1 LRRGD
6 TRVDLSP
13 RLVEILGYLAA
24 RPGETVPKD
33 VLLDR
38 FWPDVHVTEN
48 TVDRA
53 MTRIR
58 KAVEENPAQPKFIQT
73 VARRGYRF
81 IGPVDDGGGP
91 PQADALELWMK
102 GRGSL
107 EALDAGQLQDATEM
121 FERLL
126 AANPG
131 YASAHAAIANAYF
144 LQYELTRPDPSPNRE
159 LLQRAI
165 AHAQRACAGDPASG
179 EAWATLGFVLT
190 AAGDVDRARTA
201 ARRATV
207 LQPDSWRHHFRHA
220 MACWGQER
228 LDAVDRTLSFKPGF
242 APAIFVKAMVFV
254 ARQAYAAAEEVA
266 ARGAAQQSLD
276 AVQSVALPSFGLHW
290 LVGLLQLR
298 RGAVAEAL
306 ESFGREIDHSRRS
319 HIYSREY
326 RVNALVGEGY
336 AHMTAGRPE
345 AALSS
350 FSQALDTAP
359 HNGRALLGLQCASR
373 AGGRPLEA
381 DTLEPRVQASLAELQ
396 HAGRL
401 ADAGLL
407 QASMYA
413 ARADASAACAV
424 LLRALQH
431 APPGQC
437 GWSIPIEPA
446 LAPLRDCPAAAAVLT
461 LLSSRAG

>member
-1 LRRGD
+1 MRGD

-13 RLVEILGYLAA
+13 RLVEILGYLAS
-24 RPGETVPKD
+24 RPGEIVPKD

-38 FWPDVHVTEN
+38 FWQDVHVTEN

-58 KAVEENPAQPKFIQT
+58 KAVEENPARPRFIQT

-81 IGPVDDGGGP
+81 IGPVDEGGGP

-107 EALDAGQLQDATEM
+107 EALDAGELQDATAM

-126 AANPG
+126 ASNPN
-131 YASAHAAIANAYF
+131 YASAHAAIANAYL
-144 LQYELTRPDPSPNRE
+144 LQYELTRSEPSPNRE
-159 LLQRAI
+159 WLQRAI
-165 AHAQRACAGDPASG
+165 AHAQRACAEDPASG

-242 APAIFVKAMVFV
+242 APAILVKAMVFV
-254 ARQAYAAAEEVA
+254 ARQACAAAEEVA
-266 ARGAAQQSLD
+266 VRGAAQQSLD

-298 RGAVAEAL
+298 RGAVVEAI
-306 ESFGREIDHSRRS
+306 ESFGREIDHGRRS
-319 HIYSREY
+319 HIYFREY

-336 AHMTAGRPE
+336 AHLATGNAD
-345 AALSS
+345 AAMSS
-350 FSQALDTAP
+350 FSLALDTAP
-359 HNGRALLGLQCASR
+359 HSGRAQLGLQCAYR
-373 AGGRPLEA
+373 AAGRPLEA
-381 DTLEPRVQASLAELQ
+381 DALEPRVHASLAELQ
-396 HAGRL
+396 KAGRL
-401 ADAGLL
+401 AEAGLL
-407 QASMYA
+407 QASMHA
-413 ARADASAACAV
+413 ARADTAAACEVV
-424 LLRALQH
+424 LRVLQQ
-431 APPGQC
+431 APPGSC
-437 GWSIPIEPA
+437 GWSMPIEPG

-461 LLSSRAG
+461 LLSSRAS